1 MVYVCR
7 KIFER
12 KNSAEIKK
20 RAERSHCVACS
31 RYGLCALAFFSF
43 VTYNNFQMSSK
54 KADTLEIQ
62 FEAFAKKVK
71 RKEDDDMADKFL
83 LIDGSSLLFRAFYA
97 LPPLAA
103 KDGTPTGAVYGLCN
117 MLAKLI
123 GEVQP
128 RYMAVAFDKAR
139 QTFRT
144 RLYAAYKGQRKETP
158 EELKSQFPLAIK
170 VLEALNI
177 EAPELDDYEADDI
190 IGTLARTAPQGAEVI
205 IVTGDRDEL
214 QLLDS
219 RTKVYYTRKGIS
231 DLEIFDE
238 EKFAEVYEG
247 LRPAQLIDLKGLMGD
262 TSDNIP
268 GVPGIGPKTALK
280 LLQERGGSVES
291 VLASLEE
298 VKAKGLREKLRSGRE
313 SALLSKQLATIN
325 REAPVAA
332 ESSLYVLKGM
342 KPEAQA
348 LFAELEFRT
357 LYQRFAKLLGMEE
370 EEQSLFAPEEA
381 EPETV
386 TEINAANAQKL
397 FAAFAAASRPVA
409 LACTVTGELPDLFIE
424 KAEFCFD
431 GKIYRLLSDKS
442 TEKIFDAYLADPQAL
457 KAVCGSKELYKV
469 CLCGGKILRGVTE
482 DVSLAAYLDQP
493 GAGGYD
499 SASLARRYLAAVP
512 ASAAAQVAALLPV
525 LSEKLQEQEL
535 TAVYREAELPLAPVL
550 ARMEAAGIEPDLQ
563 GLEEQSRAM
572 SEKIARLEQQA
583 YEEAGENFNL
593 KSPKQLGIVLFE
605 HLKLPVQ
612 KKTKSGYSTD
622 VKVLEALRGEHPL
635 VETVLEHRKYSKLQS
650 TYLDGLRPLINPRTG
665 RIHTHFQQTVTVTGR
680 LSSTDPNLQNIPTRT
695 EEGRAIR
702 RLFVPGD
709 GYDYLLSCDY
719 SQVELRIL
727 ASIAQDKLLL
737 DSFRKGQDVHART
750 AAEVFGLPLEQVTH
764 EQRGRAKA
772 VNFGIVYGI
781 SDFGLAA
788 QLGVGRA
795 EAAGYI
801 KNYLQR
807 YSGVKEYMEKIV
819 AQARAKGYVATLLG
833 RRRYLRDINSS
844 NFNLRTAAE
853 RTAIN
858 TPIQGTAAD
867 IMKLA
872 MIKVD
877 RALTEA
883 KLKSRIL
890 LQVHDELVLEV
901 TEAEREET
909 AKLVQKAM
917 EEAFDLGLPLP
928 AEVSWGTNWADAK

>member
-1 MVYVCR
+1 M
-7 KIFER
+7 
-12 KNSAEIKK
+12 SL
-20 RAERSHCVACS
+20 AER
-31 RYGLCALAFFSF
+31 Y
-43 VTYNNFQMSSK
+43 
-54 KADTLEIQ
+54 
-62 FEAFAKKVK
+62 
-71 RKEDDDMADKFL
+71 
-83 LIDGSSLLFRAFYA
+83 
-97 LPPLAA
+97 
-103 KDGTPTGAVYGLCN
+103 
-117 MLAKLI
+117 
-123 GEVQP
+123 
-128 RYMAVAFDKAR
+128 
-139 QTFRT
+139 
-144 RLYAAYKGQRKETP
+144 
-158 EELKSQFPLAIK
+158 
-170 VLEALNI
+170 
-177 EAPELDDYEADDI
+177 
-190 IGTLARTAPQGAEVI
+190 
-205 IVTGDRDEL
+205 
-214 QLLDS
+214 
-219 RTKVYYTRKGIS
+219 
-231 DLEIFDE
+231 
-238 EKFAEVYEG
+238 
-247 LRPAQLIDLKGLMGD
+247 
-262 TSDNIP
+262 
-268 GVPGIGPKTALK
+268 
-280 LLQERGGSVES
+280 
-291 VLASLEE
+291 
-298 VKAKGLREKLRSGRE
+298 
-313 SALLSKQLATIN
+313 LS
-325 REAPVAA
+325 P
-332 ESSLYVLKGM
+332 
-342 KPEAQA
+342 
-348 LFAELEFRT
+348 
-357 LYQRFAKLLGMEE
+357 
-370 EEQSLFAPEEA
+370 
-381 EPETV
+381 
-386 TEINAANAQKL
+386 
-397 FAAFAAASRPVA
+397 
-409 LACTVTGELPDLFIE
+409 
-424 KAEFCFD
+424 
-431 GKIYRLLSDKS
+431 
-442 TEKIFDAYLADPQAL
+442 
-457 KAVCGSKELYKV
+457 
-469 CLCGGKILRGVTE
+469 
-482 DVSLAAYLDQP
+482 
-493 GAGGYD
+493 
-499 SASLARRYLAAVP
+499 VP

-563 GLEEQSRAM
+563 GLEEQSRVM
-572 SEKIARLEQQA
+572 SEKIARLEQRA

-635 VETVLEHRKYSKLQS
+635 VETILEHRKYSKLQS

-702 RLFVPGD
+702 RLFVPGA

-727 ASIAQDKLLL
+727 AVIAQDKLLL

-750 AAEVFGLPLEQVTH
+750 AAEVFGLPLEQVGH
-764 EQRGRAKA
+764 EMRGRAKA

-801 KNYLQR
+801 KNYLHR

-883 KLKSRIL
+883 KLRSRIL

-909 AKLVQKAM
+909 AELVQKAM